1 MLDGG
6 KTEDGSPMAYLY
18 GTGVKL
24 PESAKKDGYSFAG
37 WYQDE
42 KFSGQRIEK
51 ITENESGDKVIY
63 AKWIPNVTDKDKSDS
78 DLSRNK
84 PLDTKIHLKAVC
96 RIKVKILMTVLEQIK
111 R

>member
-6 KTEDGSPMAYLY
+6 KTVDGSPMAYLY

-51 ITENESGDKVIY
+51 ITENESGDKEKEGEQAQKIVI
-63 AKWIPNVTDKDKSDS
+63 KM
-78 DLSRNK
+78 K
-84 PLDTKIHLKAVC
+84 PLPNPL
-96 RIKVKILMTVLEQIK
+96 RG
-111 R
+111 RGS